1 MAGRGKRYPAGSLGH
16 LMAQIERDE
25 IERRLRRF
33 DYDLMEFV
41 ETHQEAIGLRAA
53 GELVSIQRRLRRLRY
68 QIEGKG

>member
-1 MAGRGKRYPAGSLGH
+1 MARKRKLYPVGSLGH
-16 LMAQIERDE
+16 LMAQIEHDE

-41 ETHQEAIGLRAA
+41 ETHQEAIGLRAS

-68 QIEGKG
+68 QIEGNG